1 MALLLTKAQAQ
12 HFCRN
17 IPRLVVKIWDELQSL
32 DTRITNLDT
41 ENNTEYMQVRVSP
54 DAAAADVWEKR
65 IGRAPVAGVIEDV
78 IILPDSA
85 IGQATDFMGLEVFNK
100 GTNGA
105 GTTSLGSR
113 SVNSSNTI
121 GLDGV
126 DLVTSNATVSAGE
139 IIALKKTKN
148 GNGQIWPGGFVQ
160 IKYTRT

>member
-1 MALLLTKAQAQ
+1 MTLLMTKAQIS
-12 HFCRN
+12 HFSRN
-17 IPRLVVKIWDELQSL
+17 IPGLINRIWDELQAL

-41 ENNTEYMQVRVSP
+41 ENNTEYIETRISP
-54 DAAAADVWEKR
+54 DAAAADVWEKKITR
-65 IGRAPVAGVIEDV
+65 VPVAGVIEDV

-121 GLDGV
+121 GLNGV
-126 DLVTSNATVSAGE
+126 DLVSSNVTVATGE
-139 IIALKKTKN
+139 IIALEKTKN
-148 GNGQIWPGGFVQ
+148 GNGQAWPGGLIQ